1 MSDTQQPISDTR
13 CALAIYLYGCSISLD
28 DVSAFLEMTPTK
40 ARRKGHLETTSS
52 GSEVVQKIGF
62 WEFREE
68 TEADQICSSLGQMLA
83 KISCDQVIGVHGIEK
98 AEIDI
103 FIPLEVGGTQNG
115 FSFELPAKL
124 LGRRRRN
131 QKNFR

>member
-1 MSDTQQPISDTR
+1 
-13 CALAIYLYGCSISLD
+13 
-28 DVSAFLEMTPTK
+28 
-40 ARRKGHLETTSS
+40 
-52 GSEVVQKIGF
+52 
-62 WEFREE
+62 
-68 TEADQICSSLGQMLA
+68 MLA

-124 LGRRRRN
+124 LGRLANLGFDLIVTAR
-131 QKNFR
+131 